1 MQDICKSI
9 WIINGPPV
17 TNPIKTPSFCGPKS
31 LCPEGMARS
40 NVGRTSLT
48 TSRASM
54 AKATCNGPNGR
65 VLVTITSPPKK
76 NKKTQQKHA
85 KTKTTRTRVCVCVC
99 VCYWKGYIP
108 PGHPLILI
116 YFRRKLWSK
125 SFSKPR
131 RSELADCPIWEVGQ
145 RVQLLSTDKKRRS
158 KWQNQTQWFDVPTIK
173 NNESLCHGMVWI
185 FLLSSAHMQKQHHVY
200 YIHIIWD
207 KFRPLKKKTL
217 WFGVFR
223 PVSGVL
229 FEPAAAWTHGSRI
242 KWPELYTPEN

>member
-1 MQDICKSI
+1 MAPRLLTPSK
-9 WIINGPPV
+9 PPV
-17 TNPIKTPSFCGPKS
+17 FVDPNHCVPKVWLDPMLGALRSQQAGQAWPKRPATVPMEEFLSQLHPPPRKTRKLS
-31 LCPEGMARS
+31 
-40 NVGRTSLT
+40 
-48 TSRASM
+48 
-54 AKATCNGPNGR
+54 
-65 VLVTITSPPKK
+65 K
-76 NKKTQQKHA
+76 NMQKQ
-85 KTKTTRTRVCVCVC
+85 KQLELVCVCVC

>member
-1 MQDICKSI
+1 MSRRYGSI
-9 WIINGPPV
+9 QCWAHFAHNKQG
-17 TNPIKTPSFCGPKS
+17 KHGQSD
-31 LCPEGMARS
+31 LH
-40 NVGRTSLT
+40 
-48 TSRASM
+48 
-54 AKATCNGPNGR
+54 
-65 VLVTITSPPKK
+65 PKK

-85 KTKTTRTRVCVCVC
+85 KTKTTRTRVC

-158 KWQNQTQWFDVPTIK
+158 KWQNQTQWFDVRTIK
-173 NNESLCHGMVWI
+173 NNESLCRGMVWI

-200 YIHIIWD
+200 YIHIIWH
-207 KFRPLKKKTL
+207 KFRP
-217 WFGVFR
+217 
-223 PVSGVL
+223 
-229 FEPAAAWTHGSRI
+229 
-242 KWPELYTPEN
+242 

>member
-9 WIINGPPV
+9 WIINGLPV
-17 TNPIKTPSFCGPKS
+17 TNPIKTPRFYGPKS

-54 AKATCNGPNGR
+54 AKATCTPR
-65 VLVTITSPPKK
+65 KIRKLSK
-76 NKKTQQKHA
+76 NMQKQ
-85 KTKTTRTRVCVCVC
+85 KQLELVCVC

-116 YFRRKLWSK
+116 YFRPKLWSK

-158 KWQNQTQWFDVPTIK
+158 KWQNQTQWFDVRTIK
-173 NNESLCHGMVWI
+173 NNESLCRGMVWI

-200 YIHIIWD
+200 YIHIIWH
-207 KFRPLKKKTL
+207 KFQP
-217 WFGVFR
+217 
-223 PVSGVL
+223 
-229 FEPAAAWTHGSRI
+229 
-242 KWPELYTPEN
+242 

>member
-1 MQDICKSI
+1 
-9 WIINGPPV
+9 
-17 TNPIKTPSFCGPKS
+17 
-31 LCPEGMARS
+31 MARS

-48 TSRASM
+48 TSRARM
-54 AKATCNGPNGR
+54 AKATCNVPKEEF
-65 VLVTITSPPKK
+65 LSQLHPPPRKTRKLSK
-76 NKKTQQKHA
+76 NMQ
-85 KTKTTRTRVCVCVC
+85 KTKTTRTRVCVC

-158 KWQNQTQWFDVPTIK
+158 KWQNQTQWFDVRTIK

-207 KFRPLKKKTL
+207 KFRPLKKKKRFDLVFFALCLVFFSSLRQHGPMGQESNDRNYTL
-217 WFGVFR
+217 PKTNSSHLTAPKGAN
-223 PVSGVL
+223 S
-229 FEPAAAWTHGSRI
+229 SS
-242 KWPELYTPEN
+242 